1 MAEDFMYYQMTNVE
15 ALYPKLDTTYKFDN
29 RANGGKGGSVRC
41 DALDDG
47 AEYSM
52 SFLMTEAEAK
62 ELYKAMKNAY
72 KRKKD
77 DSWPDKFSLPFK
89 KQEDGRFLGKA
100 KLKGAYGTDKTTPP
114 LQVDAKNNKLPADFQ
129 LTSGSI
135 VNLAFTF
142 VPYSVQ
148 GTGVSLRLN
157 GVQVIDLK
165 PMQSRSPFGVVDGGF
180 VAQPDN
186 PFSDTTKSTDVELD
200 DDDSDDIFNSV
211 EEEAPAPKE
220 PKKVVKKSAPAP
232 TDDDD
237 VSALIEEWDD

>member
-62 ELYKAMKNAY
+62 ELYKAMRNAY

-77 DSWPDKFSLPFK
+77 DSWPDKFPLPFK

-165 PMQSRSPFGVVDGGF
+165 PMQSRSPFGVVAGGF

>member
-1 MAEDFMYYQMTNVE
+1 
-15 ALYPKLDTTYKFDN
+15 
-29 RANGGKGGSVRC
+29 
-41 DALDDG
+41 
-47 AEYSM
+47 
-52 SFLMTEAEAK
+52 
-62 ELYKAMKNAY
+62 
-72 KRKKD
+72 
-77 DSWPDKFSLPFK
+77 
-89 KQEDGRFLGKA
+89 
-100 KLKGAYGTDKTTPP
+100 LKGAYGTDKTTPP

-186 PFSDTTKSTDVELD
+186 PFSDTTKSTDVELE

>member
-47 AEYSM
+47 AEYSL

>member
-1 MAEDFMYYQMTNVE
+1 M
-15 ALYPKLDTTYKFDN
+15 
-29 RANGGKGGSVRC
+29 
-41 DALDDG
+41 
-47 AEYSM
+47 
-52 SFLMTEAEAK
+52 
-62 ELYKAMKNAY
+62 
-72 KRKKD
+72 
-77 DSWPDKFSLPFK
+77 
-89 KQEDGRFLGKA
+89 
-100 KLKGAYGTDKTTPP
+100 
-114 LQVDAKNNKLPADFQ
+114 DAKNNKLSADFQ

-142 VPYSVQ
+142 VPYNLS

-157 GVQVIDLK
+157 GVQVIDYK

-180 VAQPDN
+180 VAPPDN

-200 DDDSDDIFNSV
+200 DDDPDDIFNSV
-211 EEEAPAPKE
+211 EEETPAPKE